1 MVDCK
6 ITQING
12 TSNVSVFEYMCVWFP
27 IVISSLLSLINMY
40 IVVSV

>member
-12 TSNVSVFEYMCVWFP
+12 TSVSVFEYMCVWFP